1 MDTQFLPE
9 KQQKTWS
16 VGTLTYTTGALV
28 ALFAWLL
35 WGDFAWAMKDRA
47 IGPAATLLISK
58 LDVSETLYSLIII
71 SYPNFT
77 NIFLCPIISYI
88 SDRHRGRLGRR
99 IPFLLFTTPFI
110 VIGAIGL
117 GFSPRLGGMLCDALG
132 GSLSLNACK
141 LIAFAVFWASLDFG
155 QTQAG
160 ALASALYNDVVPR
173 EVLGRFFALF
183 RAISL
188 FAGMLFNWYLMKP
201 VETHYEIIFLGVGL
215 LYGIGLLCM
224 CLKVKE
230 GQYPPP
236 PELPKNADGSE
247 LSSVQR
253 IVKPFVAYF
262 RQSFSVP
269 YYRWVI
275 AALVFGG
282 LAATPYNMYAIRFAK
297 GIGMD
302 MGDYGKICAI
312 TYLISFCVSYPLGWL
327 ADRFHPLRMS
337 ILALCVYLLTM
348 IFGGCFTNNHFTF
361 GLFLLL
367 HNIFSG
373 SYFTL
378 SASLGAKLFPRSLFA
393 QFNSAN
399 AMILALANTC
409 LAMVFGAIIDA
420 LGGNYICVFWFGA
433 LTTGTA
439 VLILLRVYGYYLKL
453 GGDADYTAP
462 DPGD

>member
-1 MDTQFLPE
+1 MNGENAGGKPG
-9 KQQKTWS
+9 KIWS
-16 VGTLTYTTGALV
+16 VGTLTYTTGTLI

-141 LIAFAVFWASLDFG
+141 LIAFAVFCASLDFG

-236 PELPKNADGSE
+236 PELPKNVDGSE

-282 LAATPYNMYAIRFAK
+282 LSAVPYNMFSIRYAQSV
-297 GIGMD
+297 GMD

-373 SYFTL
+373 CYFTL
-378 SASLGAKLFPRSLFA
+378 SASLVAKLFPRSLFA

-433 LTTGTA
+433 LMTLIS
-439 VLILLRVYGYYLKL
+439 VLTMLWVFRDFLRL
-453 GGDADYTAP
+453 GGDAAYTAP